1 MAKRSPGHFG
11 YTIFSKTIE
20 EQIELSILA
29 DQLGFS
35 AVLAGEHIALPAG
48 APSVYQP
55 HATDVDADHPVQSA
69 GLPKSIYDEESR
81 FWDLTALIAAMAR
94 ETKHISLI
102 TAIYLAGLRHPL
114 ITASAM
120 STLHELS
127 HGRFQLGLGA
137 GWNKGE
143 YEAVGG
149 NFEARGRILDETVD
163 VLRAAMQGGEFE
175 HHGPAYSFGPVR
187 LPQNP
192 GIVPILFGG
201 HSAPAMRRAARVG
214 DGWISSLYNNV
225 TELMQFVKFIESQRK
240 AMGTADR
247 PFHYWVKVTRIDT
260 GVIEELQKSGIN
272 RFQLIGEQIWGPRN
286 ATFKLRAERMR
297 QAVSYTH
304 LRAHET

>member
-1 MAKRSPGHFG
+1 MAKHSPGQFG
-11 YTIFSKTIE
+11 YSIFSKTIE

-35 AVLAGEHIALPAG
+35 AVLAGEHIALPTG

-55 HATDVDADHPVQSA
+55 HATGVGADHPTKSA

-94 ETKHISLI
+94 ETKRISLI

-120 STLHELS
+120 ATLHELS

-137 GWNKGE
+137 GWNKEE

-149 NFEARGRILDETVD
+149 DFEARGRILDETVD
-163 VLRAAMQGGEFE
+163 VLRAAMQGGAFE

-214 DGWISSLYNNV
+214 DGWISSLYNDV
-225 TELMQFVKFIESQRK
+225 TELMRFVDFIESNRK
-240 AMGTADR
+240 AMGTTDR
-247 PFHYWVKVTRIDT
+247 PFHYWVKLTRIDRAL
-260 GVIEELQKSGIN
+260 IEELQKLGIY
-272 RFQLIGEQIWGPRN
+272 RLQLIGEEIWGPRN
-286 ATFKLRAERMR
+286 ATFQLRAERMR
-297 QAVSYTH
+297 KIAAQLGLDRH
-304 LRAHET
+304 